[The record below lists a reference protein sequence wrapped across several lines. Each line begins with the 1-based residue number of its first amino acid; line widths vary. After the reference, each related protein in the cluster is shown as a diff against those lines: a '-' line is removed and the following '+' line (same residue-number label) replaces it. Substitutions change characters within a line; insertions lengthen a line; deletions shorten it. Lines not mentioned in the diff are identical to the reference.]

1 MRCNLQAKQTGSI
14 PAFLLAFVMFE
25 PAKIEPHES
34 ADEWAI
40 RSEFW
45 ISQSAKSKRKRL
57 TRERNSNPLILTGH
71 GTSLRIEN
79 GTLVIRQGFSHY
91 PQEAECH
98 RFFKGDL
105 ALPRIIV
112 LLDGSGSLSFDV
124 LSWLGEQGIALARIK
139 WNGEVAVFASGA
151 GFSANAEKLRWQFE
165 MQSSPAKRIE
175 FARDLICRKFRNSI
189 ETLQSHFEPSRMREI
204 AIEKANAGARRL
216 ANEQFKD
223 MQEIRA
229 IEGECAVA
237 YFAAWC
243 GLEMRWTASTRYP
256 VPDQWQSFRS
266 RSSILTGRKPKNW
279 KASHPINAMLNYAY
293 AVKAAQLQIQAVAD
307 GYDPYAGIMH
317 HTRPD
322 FPAYVY
328 DLIEP
333 ERPKVDAAILKFA
346 KGRKFSGAD
355 FVLRSDGV
363 CRLSPQ
369 LARVVA
375 QSIAVM
381 GLPTSKSN

>member
-1 MRCNLQAKQTGSI
+1 
-14 PAFLLAFVMFE
+14 MFE
-25 PAKIEPHES
+25 PAKFEPDHS

-45 ISQSAKSKRKRL
+45 NSESAKSERKRL
-57 TRERNSNPLILTGH
+57 TRERNSNPLLLTGH

-79 GTLVIRQGFSHY
+79 GALTIKQGFSHF
-91 PQEAECH
+91 PQKQECH

-124 LSWLGEQGIALARIK
+124 LNWLGKQGTALARIK
-139 WNGEVAVFASGA
+139 WNGEIAVFASGA
-151 GFSANAEKLRWQFE
+151 GFAANADKLRLQYE
-165 MQSSPAKRIE
+165 LQGDHQRRCE
-175 FARDLICRKFRNSI
+175 FARSLIRQKLLNSVDM
-189 ETLQSHFEPSRMREI
+189 LQSQFEPSPRREI
-204 AIEKANAGARRL
+204 AIAKANSAAICL
-216 ANEQFKD
+216 ETEIAND
-223 MQEIRA
+223 MNSIRS

-237 YFAAWC
+237 YFAAWADI
-243 GLEMRWTASTRYP
+243 EMQWAAQSRHP
-256 VPDQWQSFRS
+256 VPDHWRNFRS
-266 RSSILTGRKPKNW
+266 RSSILTGRKPRNW

-307 GYDPYAGIMH
+307 GFDPYTGIMH
-317 HTRPD
+317 HSRPE

-333 ERPKVDAAILKFA
+333 ERPKVDGVVIAFA
-346 KGRKFSGAD
+346 QSRKFSGAD

-369 LARVVA
+369 LTRMVA
-375 QSIAVM
+375 TLV
-381 GLPTSKSN
+381 